1 MIHIYLLGKV
11 YLFISTFLF
20 RFKIINMFSSI
31 FSWQTVKTLTD
42 LTASATLETL
52 ENCLKNKMLV
62 KMLPLLVPCFLLAL
76 SLNCLFSHQLIVPLK
91 QCFVQQQLSQE
102 FFIESSI
109 LEILSYFWLASMEF
123 NISEIKTSK
132 TVKFEWLAS

>member
-1 MIHIYLLGKV
+1 MIHIHILKKV
-11 YLFISTFLF
+11 YLFNINFILSDLRLWKYVSFYLFLANCENIDRLDSISNIRNIRELSEEQ
-20 RFKIINMFSSI
+20 NACQNVASSCPMFS
-31 FSWQTVKTLTD
+31 
-42 LTASATLETL
+42 
-52 ENCLKNKMLV
+52 
-62 KMLPLLVPCFLLAL
+62 L

>member
-1 MIHIYLLGKV
+1 
-11 YLFISTFLF
+11 
-20 RFKIINMFSSI
+20 MFSSI

-91 QCFVQQQLSQE
+91 QCFVQQQQLSQE

-109 LEILSYFWLASMEF
+109 LKILSYF
-123 NISEIKTSK
+123 
-132 TVKFEWLAS
+132 